1 MINLKAILAA
11 GALAA
16 LAASQAIAQDIKF
29 SLQLPLTGP
38 IAFTGQLNQA
48 GWQHAIDWI
57 NKNGGVKGRKLDP

>member
-1 MINLKAILAA
+1 MINLKAILTV

-16 LAASQAIAQDIKF
+16 LTVSQALAQDIKF

-48 GWQHAIDWI
+48 GWQHAVDYL
-57 NKNGGVKGRKLDP
+57 NSDPRRFHVSVMW